1 MLNCR
6 FKQSG
11 YFFQAAGF
19 QSISSPKPGV
29 DILLFIL
36 LSRATSFLGED
47 KSTTQVPLPPMR
59 VCALRTSIID
69 PDIHVILIDPE
80 ALIRQ
85 LLTEEAQFFASK
97 ASPINAKRGMANP
110 NIMDKRYNTNTVS
123 YEIAQ
128 LLLSCIHAWGLDITL
143 DSTCIS
149 KLGMLKPLNPVS
161 FGLLTRGRLALMFPD
176 WYVSGEEEIIAGA
189 LEAEEQPEKVS
200 GIDLFAVLINKVRVC
215 ISGNV
220 QIKRFLNMVGPSH
233 GKNLLNF
240 LIRTIIHAQ

>member
-1 MLNCR
+1 
-6 FKQSG
+6 
-11 YFFQAAGF
+11 
-19 QSISSPKPGV
+19 
-29 DILLFIL
+29 
-36 LSRATSFLGED
+36 
-47 KSTTQVPLPPMR
+47 MR

-97 ASPINAKRGMANP
+97 ASPINAKRGMVNP

-128 LLLSCIHAWGLDITL
+128 LLLSCIHAWGLDVTL

-189 LEAEEQPEKVS
+189 LEAGEQPEKVS
-200 GIDLFAVLINKVRVC
+200 GIDLFAVLI
-215 ISGNV
+215 
-220 QIKRFLNMVGPSH
+220 IKFGVAFQGMC
-233 GKNLLNF
+233 
-240 LIRTIIHAQ
+240 